1 MAERRKGRMNVGVF
15 FKNTG
20 HHLASWRHPDCQP
33 DAGINLEHY
42 VACART
48 AEAAGLDFIFFA
60 DSAAVRETSTETLSR
75 SSQFTA
81 YFEPTTL
88 LSALAMVTS
97 RIGLVSTATT
107 SFNEPYNIARRFAS
121 LDHLSKGRAGWN
133 VVTSGMQA
141 EALNFNLEEHY
152 EHDFRYRK
160 AHEFVQVVRGLWD
173 SWDDDAFL
181 YDREGGR
188 FFDPGKLHRLDHK
201 GEFYKVRGPLNVPR
215 PPQGAPVIF
224 QAGMSEAGRELAA
237 ETAEGVFSGQLT
249 IPRSAELYKDLKTRM
264 RRYGRK
270 PSEMVMLP
278 GVTVTCAATDAEAK
292 QKDEYLNSL
301 IHPIVGR
308 DYVATMTGLDLSD
321 CDPEDPVP
329 DRKPVRGHSAIGPS
343 MIALA
348 RSEGLNIKGLYMRLA
363 GSHGKLSMVGSV
375 SRIADTMRDWFDGH
389 ACDGFILQPS
399 YMPGNLDEVA
409 KLLVPELQDR
419 GLIRVGYEGTT
430 LREHMGLAR
439 PVSRYAK
446 SSDSARPAAE

>member
-1 MAERRKGRMNVGVF
+1 MTDRRKGKMNVGVF

-20 HHLASWRHPDCQP
+20 HHLAAWRHPGTQP
-33 DAGINLEHY
+33 DAGINIEHY
-42 VACART
+42 VQCAQT
-48 AEAAGLDFIFFA
+48 AERAGLDFIFFA
-60 DSAAVRETSTETLSR
+60 DSAAVREAMLETLSR

-88 LSALAMVTS
+88 LSALAMVTK

-121 LDHLSKGRAGWN
+121 LDHLSAGRAGWN
-133 VVTSGMQA
+133 VVTSGNPA
-141 EALNFNLEEHY
+141 EALNFGLDAHY
-152 EHDFRYRK
+152 THDHRYKR
-160 AHEFVQVVRGLWD
+160 AHEFVSVVRGLWD

-188 FFDPGKLHRLDHK
+188 FFDPAKLHKLDHK
-201 GEFYKVRGPLNVPR
+201 GEFYKVRGPLNIPR
-215 PPQGAPVIF
+215 PPQGHPVIF

-264 RRYGRK
+264 TRYGRR
-270 PSEMVMLP
+270 SEEMVMLP
-278 GVTVTCAATDAEAK
+278 GVTVTCAPTDAEAK
-292 QKDEYLNSL
+292 EKDEYLNSL

-308 DYVATMTGLDLSD
+308 DYVANMTGLDLSD
-321 CDPEDPVP
+321 CDPDDPLP
-329 DRKPVRGHSAIGPS
+329 DRKPVHDVSAIGPS

-348 RSEGLNIKGLYMRLA
+348 KSEGLNIKQLYMRLA
-363 GSHGKLSMVGSV
+363 GSHGKLTLVGSV
-375 SRIADTMRDWFDGH
+375 SRIADTMQAWFDAY

-399 YMPGNLDEVA
+399 HMPANLDEVA
-409 KLLVPELQDR
+409 TLLIPELQSR
-419 GLIRVGYEGTT
+419 GLIRVGYAGTT

-439 PVSRYAK
+439 PASRYAAGK
-446 SSDSARPAAE
+446 AARAAE